1 MTTQFNFWAY
11 TQTSPHRITEIL
23 VPRMFTASLFTI
35 SKNWNQP
42 PCSSA
47 GEWIMEI
54 YINTNQHYSKIGCK
68 TAGRMNGF
76 RMYNIECSPSYV
88 KSSHNIC
95 LCVNKC
101 TCGCSIT

>member
-11 TQTSPHRITEIL
+11 TQTSPHSITEIL
-23 VPRMFTASLFTI
+23 VPTMFTASLFTI

-42 PCSSA
+42 HSSA
-47 GEWIMEI
+47 GEWIMGI
-54 YINTNQHYSKIGCK
+54 YINTNQHYSKIECK
-68 TAGRMNGF
+68 TAGKMNGF
-76 RMYNIECSPSYV
+76 RMY
-88 KSSHNIC
+88 NIC